1 MNRILIEACC
11 GSAEDVARAAK
22 GGADRA
28 ELNSCLAL
36 GGLTPTLG
44 TLEEAKDRT
53 NIPVMAMLRPR
64 GGGFDYSETDFSS
77 LLRDGRELLSHG
89 ADGLVFGFL
98 LSDGTVDENRVK
110 RLVELAGERDTVFS
124 RAIDVTPDWKRAL
137 DVLIRNGV
145 KRVLTSGQR
154 RDAFSGKNV
163 IREMIA
169 FAGKSI
175 RILPGCGIR
184 EENVLELISATGARE
199 IHLSGK
205 HIEVSDFSACSN
217 PEVCFGLNGTGEDRY
232 DVIDPEY
239 FVRVRARAEGTEA
252 TECSD

>member
-11 GSAEDVARAAK
+11 GSLEDVVRAAE
-22 GGADRA
+22 GGADRV

-44 TLEEAKDRT
+44 TLEEAKSRT
-53 NIPVMAMLRPR
+53 SLPVMAMLRPR
-64 GGGFDYSETDFSS
+64 GGGFDYSETD
-77 LLRDGRELLSHG
+77 LAVLVRDAGELLSHG

-98 LSDGTVDENRVK
+98 RRDGTVNENRVK

-154 RDAFSGKNV
+154 KDAYSGRNV
-163 IREMIA
+163 IREMIR
-169 FAGKSI
+169 FAGNSI

-184 EENVLELISATGARE
+184 EENVRELICATGAEE
-199 IHLSGK
+199 IHLSGR
-205 HIEVSDFSACSN
+205 HIEVSDLSTCAN
-217 PEVCFGLNGTGEDRY
+217 PEVRFGLPGTLEDRY

-239 FVRVRARAEGTEA
+239 FVRVRARAEEMEETA
-252 TECSD
+252 CFD